1 MKHSQITK
9 QKVILSTKH
18 SFPLKWHA
26 IISIHAAS
34 SEWCVTYCSSYW
46 AERKMGA
53 RKGPLQFW
61 IDPIVCRGIQKGN
74 LFRHE
79 NWFRSFSLQF
89 EPEHLELPWA
99 DLEAEV
105 LMSSGHGCIS
115 KCLFRIKNDSFQ
127 IKLCVFPE
135 SAAGRSKGLIQNL
148 GALNKD
154 TK

>member
-26 IISIHAAS
+26 VISIHAAS

-53 RKGPLQFW
+53 RKGSLQFW

-115 KCLFRIKNDSFQ
+115 VSSELRMTPSRSSCVSFQ
-127 IKLCVFPE
+127 RVLL
-135 SAAGRSKGLIQNL
+135 AGARDWLK
-148 GALNKD
+148 
-154 TK
+154 T